1 MMKRITLW
9 LLLFIVGLV
18 IVIDSPLFEPQA
30 TQGAEGTGQPAEL
43 KMAPNRP
50 ADSPGQVQKIELLD
64 LTNAYRIKIT
74 ASTTPTY
81 TVFKASKPDRI
92 MVDLPEMLFDATTA
106 LPGKIQNE
114 IISGIK
120 ITQIEKNRKPVSE
133 IEISL
138 NKDASY
144 NTTQQDTSLFIDIV
158 KPQTIAQEKSPTA
171 PAGKAPSPTRNILKD
186 LIITESATGYQIEF
200 ITEQEIKK
208 YYPLSLRNPAR
219 LAIDFPSTTNAVP
232 RSIMQVGNPLINTIR
247 IGSTGDRVRCV
258 IDFETPALPPYQ
270 IAQKDTALTIT
281 VDHPVKAAAQRAV
294 GAPAPVQK
302 TAVASQKAA
311 SGMTSE
317 ITNPSQ
323 EKAPEGQKVQS
334 AESAAAKKPVCQQK
348 TPVPEQA
355 PAAAQTAAESAT
367 EKGIGSE
374 YTGQKISL
382 DFKDADIK
390 NILRLISDVSGF
402 NVITSDKVSGRVTLK
417 IEDIPWDQALDIIL
431 ESNNLGKIVAG
442 NIMRIDTL
450 DQILKSQ
457 KDKMETT
464 AFQDLVMD
472 NVAISYVKAKEI
484 EKYIKDLKILT
495 DKRGSI
501 NSFEHTNSVTIT
513 DVPEKV
519 TRIKQLIREQD
530 IATPQVLIEA
540 RIVQSNPSYVK
551 ELGVIW
557 GSFYNT
563 TKDGG
568 KANGGADIDV
578 SGAAGKG
585 SVVNLPAPVGA
596 GSGGG
601 INFGYIT
608 NSLQL
613 DLQLTALEKD
623 EKIKIVSSPKVLSLD
638 NKEARIKQ
646 GVALPYLKLSEQG
659 VTSTEFKDAV
669 LELKVTPRISPANTI
684 SLHVYVTKNQVS
696 AQKGANNEPG
706 IDVREVETDL
716 LVDTGKTVVI
726 GGIYETTK
734 TKTINKVP
742 FFGDIPLFGY
752 FFRNTRNEDQLTEL
766 LVFLT
771 VSIVNQP
778 QITSQTNGDMQ

>member
-1 MMKRITLW
+1 MMKHIPLW
-9 LLLFIVGLV
+9 LLLFIIGLV
-18 IVIDSPLFEPQA
+18 IVVGSPLFELQA
-30 TQGAEGTGQPAEL
+30 TQGAESTGQPAEL
-43 KMAPNRP
+43 KMAPKRP
-50 ADSPGQVQKIELLD
+50 ADSPGHVQKIELLD
-64 LTNAYRIKIT
+64 LTNAYRIKVT

-81 TVFKASKPDRI
+81 RVFKASKPDRI
-92 MVDLPEMLFDATTA
+92 MVDIPEMLFDTTTA

-144 NTTQQDTSLFIDIV
+144 EATRQDTALVIDIA
-158 KPQTIAQEKSPTA
+158 KPQTIAQEKSRTA
-171 PAGKAPSPTRNILKD
+171 PARKAPTPTKNILKD
-186 LIITESATGYQIEF
+186 LLITESATGYQIVF
-200 ITEQEIKK
+200 IAEQEIKT
-208 YYPLSLRNPAR
+208 YYPLTLKNPAR
-219 LAIDFPSTTNAVP
+219 LAIDLPSTTNAVP
-232 RSIMQVGNPLINTIR
+232 RSVMQVGNPLIDNIR
-247 IGSTGDRVRCV
+247 IGATGDRLRCV
-258 IDFETPALPPYQ
+258 LDFKTPALPPYH
-270 IAQKDTALTIT
+270 IAQKDTSLTIA
-281 VDHPVKAAAQRAV
+281 VDYPAKTAAQRTV
-294 GAPAPVQK
+294 GASTPVQK
-302 TAVASQKAA
+302 YGAESPKPESVMTA
-311 SGMTSE
+311 E
-317 ITNPSQ
+317 IANPSQ
-323 EKAPEGQKVQS
+323 QKAPENQKIQPV
-334 AESAAAKKPVCQQK
+334 ESAAAKKTAYQQK
-348 TPVPEQA
+348 PLVQEQA
-355 PAAAQTAAESAT
+355 PAAVQASAEIPA
-367 EKGIGSE
+367 EKGIENE

-402 NVITSDKVSGRVTLK
+402 NIITSEKVAGRITLK

-442 NIMRIDTL
+442 NIIRIDTL

-457 KDKMETT
+457 KDKMENM
-464 AFQDLVMD
+464 AFQDLEMD
-472 NVAISYVKAKEI
+472 TVAINYVKAKEI
-484 EKYIKDLKILT
+484 ERYIKDLKILT
-495 DKRGSI
+495 EKRGSI
-501 NSFEHTNSVTIT
+501 TSFEHTNSVTIT

-519 TRIKQLIREQD
+519 TLIKQLIQKQD
-530 IATPQVLIEA
+530 VATPQVLIEA

-568 KANGGADIDV
+568 KVNGGADIAV
-578 SGAAGKG
+578 SGAAGRG
-585 SVVNLPAPVGA
+585 TVVNLPAPVGA

-601 INFGYIT
+601 INFGYVT

-613 DLQLTALEKD
+613 DVQLTALEKD

-669 LELKVTPRISPANTI
+669 LELKVTPRITSANTI
-684 SLHVYVTKNQVS
+684 SLHVYVTKNQKS
-696 AQKGANNEPG
+696 AQTGAGGEPG
-706 IDVREVETDL
+706 IDVRELETDL

-734 TKTINKVP
+734 NKIINKVV
-742 FFGDIPLFGY
+742 FFGDIPLLGY

-766 LVFLT
+766 LIFLT
-771 VSIVNQP
+771 VSIVNKP
-778 QITSQTNGDMQ
+778 PITSQANSDMQ

>member
-1 MMKRITLW
+1 MMKRIPLR
-9 LLLFIVGLV
+9 LLLFTIGLV
-18 IVIDSPLFEPQA
+18 IVICLPLFELQA
-30 TQGAEGTGQPAEL
+30 TQVAESTGQPAGL
-43 KMAPNRP
+43 KVAPERS
-50 ADSPGQVQKIELLD
+50 ADSPGRVQKIELVD
-64 LTNAYRIKIT
+64 LTNVYRIKVT
-74 ASTTPTY
+74 ASTAPIFTA
-81 TVFKASKPDRI
+81 FKASKPDRI

-138 NKDASY
+138 NRDASY
-144 NTTQQDTSLFIDIV
+144 EATRQDTALFIDIA
-158 KPQTIAQEKSPTA
+158 KPQMTSQQKSLTA
-171 PAGKAPSPTRNILKD
+171 PAVKTASPARNILKD
-186 LIITESATGYQIEF
+186 VTINESATGYQIVL
-200 ITEQEIKK
+200 ITEQEITK
-208 YYPLSLRNPAR
+208 YYPLTLKNPAR

-232 RSIMQVGNPLINTIR
+232 RSVTRVGNPLIDAVR
-247 IGSTGDRVRCV
+247 IGATGDRLRCV
-258 IDFETPALPPYQ
+258 LDFKTPALPRYH
-270 IAQKDTALTIT
+270 IAKKDTALTIAI
-281 VDHPVKAAAQRAV
+281 DHPVKKAAQRTV
-294 GAPAPVQK
+294 ETPTPVQK
-302 TAVASQKAA
+302 YGDESPKPA
-311 SGMTSE
+311 SGMTAK
-317 ITNPSQ
+317 IVNPLQ
-323 EKAPEGQKVQS
+323 EKAPENQKVS
-334 AESAAAKKPVCQQK
+334 SVERAAAKKPVCQPK
-348 TPVPEQA
+348 APAPEQA
-355 PAAAQTAAESAT
+355 PAAAPASAESST
-367 EKGIGSE
+367 EKGIGNE

-402 NVITSDKVSGRVTLK
+402 NIITSDKVAGRVTLK

-442 NIMRIDTL
+442 NIIRIDTK

-457 KDKMETT
+457 KDKIEQTS
-464 AFQDLVMD
+464 FQDLVRD
-472 NVAISYVKAKEI
+472 TVLISYVKAKEI

-501 NSFEHTNSVTIT
+501 NSFEHTNSVTIN
-513 DVPEKV
+513 DVPENV
-519 TRIKQLIREQD
+519 TRIKQLIRDQD
-530 IATPQVLIEA
+530 IPTRQVLIEA

-568 KANGGADIDV
+568 AAQGGADIAV
-578 SGAAGKG
+578 SGAAGRG
-585 SVVNLPAPVGA
+585 TVVNLPAPIGQ

-601 INFGYIT
+601 INFGYVT

-613 DLQLTALEKD
+613 DVQLSALEKD

-684 SLHVYVTKNQVS
+684 NLHVYVTKNQKS
-696 AQKGANNEPG
+696 AQTGANNEPG

-742 FFGDIPLFGY
+742 FFGDIPFFGY

-778 QITSQTNGDMQ
+778 PITSQANSDR